1 MMQPGQ
7 TSVEP
12 IVINLT
18 PPEVQVAAGGE
29 PVELIAHVRNASTMV
44 DQYSIEIENLD
55 PSWYTIL
62 VQSVSLF
69 PGDTAPIPIR
79 IHPPKGSGTRA
90 GHHTF
95 IVRGRSQAD
104 PSLVGVTKG
113 VVIIASFANFQI
125 ELAPK
130 RYTGYRG
137 KYKLMITNGGNS
149 EAQLELTAR
158 DPESS
163 LSYKFSPNMPV
174 VQPGKRLPVPVT
186 VGKSGFRIVG
196 EPEKHQFIINARP
209 VDGTEKEAKEVQ
221 GELVQKPL
229 FRTWK
234 WILIGAAVLLLLTL
248 MSVFRLSLNP
258 CDVRYYVPGQSGSIP
273 FYAGLLCSSRLPNTL
288 KVLEPPVEPAKAGC
302 RSQTGFGE
310 VLEDH
315 RELIGECTEDE
326 WGRTEGTEKG
336 ESGDPLDN
344 VHQKTQNGELLFIKR
359 NAPEKPQ
366 IYFFSK
372 TGRIYTFFDCPSK
385 DNFIGCKATEVI
397 APTPVPVPS
406 R

>member
-1 MMQPGQ
+1 MMQPPP
-7 TSVEP
+7 TSTEP

-29 PVELIAHVRNASTMV
+29 PVELIAHVRNASTTV

-69 PGDTAPIPIR
+69 PGDSAPIPIR

-113 VVIIASFANFQI
+113 VVIIASFANFQV

-137 KYKLMITNGGNS
+137 KYKLNITNGGNA
-149 EAQLELTAR
+149 ETQLELTAR
-158 DPESS
+158 DPESA
-163 LSYKFSPNMPV
+163 LSYRFSPNMPT
-174 VQPGKRLPVPVT
+174 VQPGKRLPVPIS
-186 VGKSGFRIVG
+186 VGKRGFRIVG

-229 FRTWK
+229 FKSWK
-234 WILIGAAVLLLLTL
+234 WPLIALAVLALLFL
-248 MSVFRLSLNP
+248 MSVFRLSVNP

-288 KVLEPPVEPAKAGC
+288 KVFEPPVEAAKANC
-302 RSQTGFGE
+302 RSGAGFTE
-310 VLEDH
+310 IRQDPDFK
-315 RELIGECTEDE
+315 ELVGECIEDE
-326 WGRTEGTEKG
+326 WGRTGTPD
-336 ESGDPLDN
+336 SPTGDPLDN

-359 NAPEKPQ
+359 NPPEKPQ

-372 TGRIYTFFDCPSK
+372 TGKIYTFVRCNPDDTFK
-385 DNFIGCKATEVI
+385 NCKLLEI
-397 APTPVPVPS
+397 LAPTPVPQ